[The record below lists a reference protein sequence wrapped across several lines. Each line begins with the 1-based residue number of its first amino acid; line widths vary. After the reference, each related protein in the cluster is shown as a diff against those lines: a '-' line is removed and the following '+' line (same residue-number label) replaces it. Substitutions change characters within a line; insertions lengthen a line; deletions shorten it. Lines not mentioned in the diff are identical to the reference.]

1 MTTLEATDATET
13 RGPDARRQKMDRK
26 ETFSECTC
34 GCQVVVWADDLD
46 DRYERG
52 DWFCARCNR
61 RRSNAR

>member
-1 MTTLEATDATET
+1 
-13 RGPDARRQKMDRK
+13 MDRK

-52 DWFCARCNR
+52 DWFCARCNH